1 MINVITEKNI
11 KQNLFSF
18 YISLFFITIAVSL
31 PHSVLTILLL
41 NKGLS
46 LSQIMLIQVGY
57 SLAIIL
63 IEYPSGILADI
74 YSRKLIFILSKLFLI
89 MLFIIVFLSN
99 NFILLFIAWFLYGI
113 SSALENGT
121 IEVQIINDLKVIKNE
136 KIKTFIKKSN
146 ILNFIALILG
156 STLGSYLYFK
166 IGISIYLISIL
177 LTIFSVIIIAIIY
190 RNTKNKKEKKKISFK
205 PLKKQLYSSL
215 YELKN
220 NYNLRYILMFTA
232 ASQIFFQTHFQLW
245 QAFFLT
251 IGINKESFFIFYIIF
266 QLIGIISYI
275 IPINYKYSYLSKK
288 KFIVISSLFS
298 IIPMLLMVNEN
309 IISLI
314 IYILCVLF
322 YTILSFIYTLKFTEQ
337 VSTTNISSLTSLKS
351 TTNRFVAIITLLFSS
366 LLLNFI
372 SAKYVVTIN
381 FIIASLFSGLTFIK
395 FIKKHN

>member
-1 MINVITEKNI
+1 MINVINEKNI
-11 KQNLFSF
+11 KQNLLSF

-177 LTIFSVIIIAIIY
+177 LTTFSVIIIAIIY
-190 RNTKNKKEKKKISFK
+190 RNTKTKREISKISFK
-205 PLKKQLYSSL
+205 PLKKQVYSSL

-220 NYNLRYILMFTA
+220 NYNLRCILMFTA

-275 IPINYKYSYLSKK
+275 IPINYKYLSKK
-288 KFIVISSLFS
+288 IFIVIFFLIS
-298 IIPMLLMVNEN
+298 IIPIFLMVNEN
-309 IISLI
+309 TISLI
-314 IYILCVLF
+314 IYILCILF
-322 YTILSFIYTLKFTEQ
+322 YTILSFIYTLKFTEE

-351 TTNRFVAIITLLFSS
+351 TTNRFIAIITLLFSS

>member
-1 MINVITEKNI
+1 MINVINEKNI
-11 KQNLFSF
+11 KQNLLSF

-41 NKGLS
+41 NKGLC

-177 LTIFSVIIIAIIY
+177 LTTFSVIIIAIIY
-190 RNTKNKKEKKKISFK
+190 RNTKTKREISKISFK
-205 PLKKQLYSSL
+205 PLKKQVYSSL

-220 NYNLRYILMFTA
+220 NYNLRCILMFTA

-275 IPINYKYSYLSKK
+275 IPINYKYLSKK
-288 KFIVISSLFS
+288 IFIVIFFLIS
-298 IIPMLLMVNEN
+298 IIPIFLMVNKN
-309 IISLI
+309 TISLI
-314 IYILCVLF
+314 TYILCILF
-322 YTILSFIYTLKFTEQ
+322 YTILSFIYTLKFTEE

-351 TTNRFVAIITLLFSS
+351 TTNRFIAIITLLFSS

>member
-1 MINVITEKNI
+1 MINVINEKNI
-11 KQNLFSF
+11 KQNLLSF

-190 RNTKNKKEKKKISFK
+190 RNTKTKREISKISFK
-205 PLKKQLYSSL
+205 PLKKQVYSSL

-220 NYNLRYILMFTA
+220 NYNLRCILMFTA

-275 IPINYKYSYLSKK
+275 IPINYKYLSKK
-288 KFIVISSLFS
+288 IFIVIFFLIS
-298 IIPMLLMVNEN
+298 IIPIFLMVNEN
-309 IISLI
+309 TISLI
-314 IYILCVLF
+314 IYILCILF
-322 YTILSFIYTLKFTEQ
+322 YTILSFIYTLKFTEE

-351 TTNRFVAIITLLFSS
+351 TTNRFIAIITLLFSS

>member
-1 MINVITEKNI
+1 MINVINEKNI
-11 KQNLFSF
+11 KQNLLSF

-177 LTIFSVIIIAIIY
+177 LTTFSVIIIAIIY
-190 RNTKNKKEKKKISFK
+190 RNTKTKREISKISFK
-205 PLKKQLYSSL
+205 PLKKQVYSSL

-220 NYNLRYILMFTA
+220 NYNLRCILMFTA

-275 IPINYKYSYLSKK
+275 IPINYKYLSKK
-288 KFIVISSLFS
+288 YL
-298 IIPMLLMVNEN
+298 
-309 IISLI
+309 
-314 IYILCVLF
+314 
-322 YTILSFIYTLKFTEQ
+322 
-337 VSTTNISSLTSLKS
+337 
-351 TTNRFVAIITLLFSS
+351 
-366 LLLNFI
+366 
-372 SAKYVVTIN
+372 
-381 FIIASLFSGLTFIK
+381 
-395 FIKKHN
+395 

>member
-1 MINVITEKNI
+1 MINVINEKNI
-11 KQNLFSF
+11 KQNLLSF

-177 LTIFSVIIIAIIY
+177 LTTFSVIIIAIIY
-190 RNTKNKKEKKKISFK
+190 RNTKTKREISKISFK
-205 PLKKQLYSSL
+205 PLKKQVYSSL

-220 NYNLRYILMFTA
+220 NYNLRCILMFTA

-275 IPINYKYSYLSKK
+275 IPINYKYLSKK
-288 KFIVISSLFS
+288 IFIVIFFLIS
-298 IIPMLLMVNEN
+298 IIPIFLMVNEN
-309 IISLI
+309 TISLI
-314 IYILCVLF
+314 TYILCILF
-322 YTILSFIYTLKFTEQ
+322 YTILSFIYTLKFTEE

-351 TTNRFVAIITLLFSS
+351 TTNRFIAIITLLFSS